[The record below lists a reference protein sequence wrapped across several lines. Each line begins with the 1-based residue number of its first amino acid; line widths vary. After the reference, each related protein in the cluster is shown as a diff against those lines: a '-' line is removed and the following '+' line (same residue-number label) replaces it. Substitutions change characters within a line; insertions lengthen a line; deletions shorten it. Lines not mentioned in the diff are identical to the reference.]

1 MKRVQ
6 YASKRRSFDF
16 RLTSVAQKGL
26 CLSSLITK
34 GVIPGSYYG
43 YSCVDHLSTVWL
55 EHNTTKSVQ
64 SSYTFQIH
72 TIHLSIP
79 FAQWFACQ
87 SWHSF
92 ACFYVV
98 SLQVKKAVK
107 SQGARNSIK
116 NSKTIL
122 ISIEDEAVDV
132 DESNTSFDIIDSGS
146 NNGDDDEIDEDDFD
160 CGAVAD
166 DPIRSFSDLNPDS
179 FGEIVHGTYLDISK
193 QKENSLSNKTDL
205 VNGKMVEHS
214 NGSEIIEVHQ
224 AEEFSSH
231 SEKEN
236 SSNDDNGHTGSND
249 DDDEEYDSD
258 TSDNKSYAYK
268 DLQCRS
274 VEGEAHAVKSDS
286 ESDSSVELTRPR
298 FR

>member
-1 MKRVQ
+1 M
-6 YASKRRSFDF
+6 
-16 RLTSVAQKGL
+16 
-26 CLSSLITK
+26 
-34 GVIPGSYYG
+34 
-43 YSCVDHLSTVWL
+43 
-55 EHNTTKSVQ
+55 
-64 SSYTFQIH
+64 
-72 TIHLSIP
+72 
-79 FAQWFACQ
+79 
-87 SWHSF
+87 
-92 ACFYVV
+92 
-98 SLQVKKAVK
+98 KKAVK
-107 SQGARNSIK
+107 SEGARNSIK
-116 NSKTIL
+116 NSKTVL
-122 ISIEDEAVDV
+122 INIEDEAIDV

-146 NNGDDDEIDEDDFD
+146 NNGDDEIDEDDFD
-160 CGAVAD
+160 CGAIAD

-179 FGEIVHGTYLDISK
+179 FGEIDHGTYLDISK

-214 NGSEIIEVHQ
+214 NGSEISKVYQ
-224 AEEFSSH
+224 AEEFGSC
-231 SEKEN
+231 SEGEN
-236 SSNDDNGHTGSND
+236 SSNDDNGHTGSNN

>member
-1 MKRVQ
+1 M
-6 YASKRRSFDF
+6 
-16 RLTSVAQKGL
+16 
-26 CLSSLITK
+26 
-34 GVIPGSYYG
+34 
-43 YSCVDHLSTVWL
+43 
-55 EHNTTKSVQ
+55 
-64 SSYTFQIH
+64 
-72 TIHLSIP
+72 
-79 FAQWFACQ
+79 
-87 SWHSF
+87 
-92 ACFYVV
+92 
-98 SLQVKKAVK
+98 KKAVK
-107 SQGARNSIK
+107 SQGATNSIK

-122 ISIEDEAVDV
+122 INIEDEAAIDV

-179 FGEIVHGTYLDISK
+179 FGEIDHGTYLDTHISK
-193 QKENSLSNKTDL
+193 QKENSWSNKTDL

-249 DDDEEYDSD
+249 DDDDEEYDSD
-258 TSDNKSYAYK
+258 TSDNKSYVYK

-286 ESDSSVELTRPR
+286 ESNSSVELTRPR